1 MLFCT
6 IPSIEIRFPNLS
18 LFWLS
23 KWVPCRHHRLYMSDP
38 KVNAPPC
45 SYLLPP
51 APSEQCESKR
61 MYVFSTWLGKL
72 SPPSPSIHLSPL
84 RSCPAASFPWRF
96 HTTPKPKYI
105 ILSTASPYR
114 LVRILRWSSTI
125 CPELQ
130 PGLCMLV
137 SPFLWKPPRGRNYA
151 PLTHHH
157 PEHKLLHRADAI
169 MVHWDFRTAI
179 IVSTQSC

>member
-6 IPSIEIRFPNLS
+6 ICSIEIRFPNLS
-18 LFWLS
+18 LFWHS
-23 KWVPCRHHRLYMSDP
+23 SE
-38 KVNAPPC
+38 
-45 SYLLPP
+45 YLADITDSTHLTPRSMLQHALISCHLPHQDGVSP
-51 APSEQCESKR
+51 RECMFSQLGWES
-61 MYVFSTWLGKL
+61 L
-72 SPPSPSIHLSPL
+72 SPPSPPIHLSPV

-105 ILSTASPYR
+105 ILSMASPYC

-130 PGLCMLV
+130 PVMLA

-157 PEHKLLHRADAI
+157 PRHKLLHRADAT
-169 MVHWDFRTAI
+169 MLHWDFRTVV
-179 IVSTQSC
+179 IVSTRSC